1 MLCIKSFLQ
10 QNIMRKARRR
20 PRANVI
26 ILSFLDPL
34 LTKLRINN
42 NSFARAFELH
52 TVLYTV
58 LYPYF
63 IYPVTNIMLS
73 ASIFLT
79 VVLGL
84 ER

>member
-1 MLCIKSFLQ
+1 MHSKFFAAKYYEKGPAAAAGK
-10 QNIMRKARRR
+10 RH
-20 PRANVI
+20 